1 MAAPVEALTPTS
13 YITHHLTNLSLYKL
27 GIVAE
32 ETSFWN
38 VHIDSLFFSLFTGML
53 FLWVFRSVAKKATT
67 GVPGKLQ
74 CAVEMMVE
82 FVADSVKEAFHG
94 RNPLIAPLALTIF
107 CWVLL
112 MNIMGLVPIDFL
124 PYPAEHWLGIP
135 YLKVVPSADVNITMA
150 MALGV
155 FALMIYY
162 SIKIKGLGGFAKEL
176 ALHPFNHP
184 IMIPFN
190 LLLEVVSL
198 LAKPLSLGMRLF
210 GNMFAGEVVFILC
223 AAMLPWYLQW
233 MGSLPWAIFHILVIT
248 IQAFVFMMLTIVYLS
263 MAHDDSDH

>member
-1 MAAPVEALTPTS
+1 MAAPGEALTPS
-13 YITHHLTNLSLYKL
+13 GYITHHLTNLAV
-27 GIVAE
+27 GDGG
-32 ETSFWN
+32 FWT
-38 VHIDSLFFSLFTGML
+38 VHIDSLFFSVLTGL
-53 FLWVFRSVAKKATT
+53 VFLALFRSVAKKATS

-74 CAVEMMVE
+74 CFVEIMVE
-82 FVADSVKEAFHG
+82 FVDTNVKDTFHG

-107 CWVLL
+107 CWIML
-112 MNIMGLVPIDFL
+112 MNIMDLVPIDFL

-162 SIKIKGLGGFAKEL
+162 SIKVKGLGGFVKEL

-198 LAKPLSLGMRLF
+198 LAKPISLGMRLF
-210 GNMFAGEVVFILC
+210 GNMFAGEVVFILI
-223 AAMLPWYLQW
+223 AALMPWWAQW
-233 MGSLPWAIFHILVIT
+233 LGSVPWAIFHILVIT

-263 MAHDDSDH
+263 QAHEDNH

>member
-1 MAAPVEALTPTS
+1 MAAPGEALTPS
-13 YITHHLTNLSLYKL
+13 GYITHHLTNLAV
-27 GIVAE
+27 GDGG
-32 ETSFWN
+32 FWT
-38 VHIDSLFFSLFTGML
+38 VHIDSLIFSALTGLL
-53 FLWVFRSVAKKATT
+53 FLWVFRKAAKSATS

-74 CAVEMMVE
+74 CFVEILVE
-82 FVADSVKEAFHG
+82 FVDTNVKDTFHG

-107 CWVLL
+107 CWILL
-112 MNIMGLVPIDFL
+112 MNIMDLVPIDFL

-135 YLKVVPSADVNITMA
+135 YLKVVPTADVNITMA

-162 SIKIKGLGGFAKEL
+162 SIKVKGIGGFAKEL

-184 IMIPFN
+184 VMIPFN

-198 LAKPLSLGMRLF
+198 LAKPISLGMRLF
-210 GNMFAGEVVFILC
+210 GNMFAGEVVFILI
-223 AAMLPWYLQW
+223 AALMPWWAQW
-233 MGSLPWAIFHILVIT
+233 LGSLPWAIFHILVIT

-263 MAHDDSDH
+263 QAHEDNH